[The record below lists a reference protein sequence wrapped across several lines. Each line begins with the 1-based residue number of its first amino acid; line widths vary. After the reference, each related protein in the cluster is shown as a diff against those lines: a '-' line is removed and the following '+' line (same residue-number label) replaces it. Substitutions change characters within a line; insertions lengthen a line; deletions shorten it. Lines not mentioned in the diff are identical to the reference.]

1 MARTKGALNKR
12 TRLAL
17 REAESGKL
25 DGGET
30 LAYLI
35 RVANDRHKDEQIRMQ
50 AANIV
55 LPYLRPKLSA
65 VEQTNV
71 DATRSESE
79 IMQQIKQLVEAK
91 PELLNDLLPAGKVL
105 VSVGSTVVQPQQT
118 LPDAPKPQN
127 SGDNDAH
134 YEADKA

>member
-1 MARTKGALNKR
+1 MAGKKGATHARPRNQAERDLY
-12 TRLAL
+12 AL
-17 REAESGKL
+17 TK
-25 DGGET
+25 
-30 LAYLI
+30 I
-35 RVANDRHKDEQIRMQ
+35 EQILDDIGISEKKKEINPIRLK
-50 AANIV
+50 ALEIRYNK
-55 LPYLRPKLSA
+55 LRPALSA
-65 VEQTNV
+65 IEQTNV